1 MYVPLKITTDYSILK
16 SLIKIDDLITFLNE
30 KKISSCG
37 ICDENLYG
45 SFEFYNKCLK
55 NNIKPIIGLSIKLNN
70 NFLYLYAINYQGY
83 KNLLKINTI
92 KETREITIEDLLKY
106 KDNILIIIP
115 YKSIDLYKVLSF
127 YNYVYLGYSNLYEKN
142 NSLLLSNNIVYIKD
156 LRALKEEDTKY
167 LKYLSL
173 LNKEEIDNEYF
184 YEDNI
189 NDTGKI
195 SEIVNLI
202 DIKIPSGNKYI
213 PKYTNDSAKFL
224 EDLAYKGLNKRLKG
238 KITTTYKNRLDYEL
252 AIIKKMGFVDYFL
265 IVYDYVLYAKKN
277 SILVGPGRGS
287 AAGSLISYVLG
298 IIDID
303 PLKYNLLFERFL
315 NPERITMPD
324 IDIDFDATKRDVV
337 INYVKEKYGQDKVAL
352 GITFNTLKSK
362 LVLREVGKIL
372 KIDSHLIDKF
382 VGEINANLN
391 LMNNLKNE
399 KVKKYLNNYH
409 ELQELYKISLKLEG
423 LKKNIS
429 THAAGVVISSITLDE
444 VIPIHYNNQELIT
457 GITMEY
463 LEDIG
468 LLKMDFLG
476 LKNLTTIANILKL
489 INKPN
494 LNDIDLEKK
503 EVYKMFCA
511 GKTEGIF
518 QLETKMMQDLCMK
531 LKPNCFNDLIALIA
545 LGRPGP
551 KDQANSYIK
560 RKNNEEAITYLHP
573 DLEPILKETYGIIIY
588 QEQIMAIL
596 RKFANYTLAQADI
609 VRRAISKKKEEI
621 LISEEN
627 KFIELTKNNGYEEN
641 LAKEIFNLIVKFASY
656 GFNKSHSV
664 AYALI
669 CYQMGYLKCFYSQYF
684 IVNLLNESTNNIKN
698 TYYLNYLKNK
708 NIKLYKPSINNPNNN
723 YFIDES
729 KLILPL
735 WIIKNISKEISNQI
749 IANRKSGY
757 IDIFDF
763 AYKNK
768 EFLTKGLLEI
778 LIRAGALDDFKI
790 NHKTLIMAIDR
801 IFNYL
806 ELASDDFIIEKPLL
820 VEYKEYESSILMNDE
835 INSYGF
841 FITNHPASKYMG
853 KYLKIANINKYL
865 FKNIISVILIDKIKV
880 IKTKKGTEMA
890 FLEGS
895 DETGV
900 CEFILFPEVYKK
912 YNDLHEKE
920 LIMLNGKVEKRFDK
934 TKIIVNNIKR
944 VGGLNE

>member
-30 KKISSCG
+30 RKISSCG
-37 ICDENLYG
+37 ICDDNLYG

-55 NNIKPIIGLSIKLNN
+55 NNIKPIIGLSINLDAKP
-70 NFLYLYAINYQGY
+70 LYIYAINYKGF
-83 KNLLKINTI
+83 KNLLKIHTI
-92 KETREITIEDLLKY
+92 KEQRKIDIEDLIKY
-106 KDNILIIIP
+106 KDDILVIIP
-115 YKSIDLYKVLSF
+115 YESIDLFKDLSF
-127 YNYVYLGYSNLYEKN
+127 YDYVYLGYSNIFEKN

-156 LRALKEEDTKY
+156 IRALYEKDTKY

-173 LNKEEIDNEYF
+173 LSKEESTNNNY
-184 YEDNI
+184 YEENI
-189 NDTGKI
+189 NDVGKI
-195 SEIVNLI
+195 MDIVNLI
-202 DIKIPSGNKYI
+202 DLKIPSGNRYI
-213 PKYTNDSAKFL
+213 PKYIDNSEKFL
-224 EDLAYKGLNKRLKG
+224 EELAYKGLYKRLKG
-238 KITTTYKNRLDYEL
+238 KITIDYKNRLEYEIS
-252 AIIKKMGFVDYFL
+252 IIKKMGFVDYFL

-287 AAGSLISYVLG
+287 AAGSLVSYVLG
-298 IIDID
+298 ITDID
-303 PLKYNLLFERFL
+303 PIKYNLLFERFL

-337 INYVKEKYGQDKVAL
+337 INYVREKYGKDKVAMGL
-352 GITFNTLKSK
+352 TFNTLKSK

-372 KIDSHLIDKF
+372 KIDSNLIDKF
-382 VGEINANLN
+382 VSEIDANLN
-391 LMNNLKNE
+391 LKKNLEKE
-399 KVKKYLNNYH
+399 KVKRYLNNYQ

-423 LKKNIS
+423 LKKNTS

-457 GITMEY
+457 GIPMEY
-463 LEDIG
+463 LEGIG

-476 LKNLTTIANILKL
+476 LKNLTTIANVLKL

-494 LNDIDLEKK
+494 LYDIDLNKK
-503 EVYKMFCA
+503 EVYKMLSL

-518 QLETKMMQDLCMK
+518 QLETKLMQDLCIK
-531 LKPNCFNDLIALIA
+531 LKPNSFNDLVALIA

-560 RKNNEEAITYLHP
+560 RKNNEEKINYLHP

-609 VRRAISKKKEEI
+609 VRRAISKKKEDVLQKEKI
-621 LISEEN
+621 
-627 KFIELTKNNGYEEN
+627 KFIEKSKENGYEEKI
-641 LAKEIFNLIVKFASY
+641 AQEIFDLIVKFASF

-664 AYALI
+664 AYAII
-669 CYQMGYLKCFYSQYF
+669 CYEMAYLKCFYPQYF
-684 IVNLLNESTNNIKN
+684 IINILNESANDIKN
-698 TYYLNYLKNK
+698 TFYINYLKNK
-708 NIKLYKPSINNPNNN
+708 NIKLYKPSINNTNDT
-723 YFIDES
+723 YYIDKD

-735 WIIKNISKEISNQI
+735 WIIKNINKEITDKI

-768 EFLTKGLLEI
+768 EFLTKGILEI
-778 LIRAGALDDFKI
+778 LIRAGALDDFSV
-790 NHKTLIMAIDR
+790 NHQTLIMAIDS
-801 IFNYL
+801 IFNYI

-820 VEYKEYESSILMNDE
+820 VEYEEYESKVLMQDE
-835 INSYGF
+835 LNSYGF
-841 FITNHPASKYMG
+841 YITNHPASKYTG
-853 KYLKIANINKYL
+853 KYMKIININQYI
-865 FKNIISVILIDKIKV
+865 FKNITSVVLVDKIKV
-880 IKTKKGTEMA
+880 IKTKKGEEMA
-890 FLEGS
+890 FLTGS
-895 DETGV
+895 DETGI
-900 CEFILFPEVYKK
+900 CEFILFPQVYK
-912 YNDLHEKE
+912 NNIDIQEKD
-920 LIMLNGKVEKRFDK
+920 LIMINGKVEKRFDK

>member
-1 MYVPLKITTDYSILK
+1 MYVPLKIATDYSILK

-30 KKISSCG
+30 RKISSCG
-37 ICDENLYG
+37 ICDDNLYG
-45 SFEFYNKCLK
+45 SFEFYNKCIK
-55 NNIKPIIGLSIKLNN
+55 NNIKPIIGLSINLDAKP
-70 NFLYLYAINYQGY
+70 LYIYAINYKGF
-83 KNLLKINTI
+83 KNLLKIHTI
-92 KETREITIEDLLKY
+92 KEQRKIDIEDLIKY
-106 KDNILIIIP
+106 KDDILVIIP
-115 YKSIDLYKVLSF
+115 YESIDLFKDLSF
-127 YNYVYLGYSNLYEKN
+127 YEYVYLGYSNIFEKN

-156 LRALKEEDTKY
+156 IRALYEKDTKY

-173 LNKEEIDNEYF
+173 LSKEESTNNNY
-184 YEDNI
+184 YEENI
-189 NDTGKI
+189 NDVGKI
-195 SEIVNLI
+195 MDIVNLI
-202 DIKIPSGNKYI
+202 DLKIPSGNRYI
-213 PKYTNDSAKFL
+213 PKYIDNSEKFL
-224 EDLAYKGLNKRLKG
+224 EELAYKGLYKRLKG
-238 KITTTYKNRLDYEL
+238 KITIDYKNRLEYEIS
-252 AIIKKMGFVDYFL
+252 IIKKMGFVDYFL

-287 AAGSLISYVLG
+287 AAGSLVSYVLG
-298 IIDID
+298 ITDID
-303 PLKYNLLFERFL
+303 PIKYNLLFERFL

-337 INYVKEKYGQDKVAL
+337 INYVREKYGKDKVAMGL
-352 GITFNTLKSK
+352 TFNTLKSK

-372 KIDSHLIDKF
+372 KIDNNLIDKF
-382 VGEINANLN
+382 VSEIDANLN
-391 LMNNLKNE
+391 LKKNLEKE
-399 KVKKYLNNYH
+399 KVKRYLNNYQ

-423 LKKNIS
+423 LKKNTS

-457 GITMEY
+457 GIPMEY

-476 LKNLTTIANILKL
+476 LKNLTTIASILKL

-494 LNDIDLEKK
+494 LYDIDLNKK
-503 EVYKMFCA
+503 EVYKMLSS

-518 QLETKMMQDLCMK
+518 QLETKSMQDLCIK
-531 LKPNCFNDLIALIA
+531 LKPNSFNDLVALIA

-560 RKNNEEAITYLHP
+560 RKNNEEKINYLHP

-609 VRRAISKKKEEI
+609 VRRAISKKKEDVLQKEKI
-621 LISEEN
+621 
-627 KFIELTKNNGYEEN
+627 KFIEKSKENGYEEKI
-641 LAKEIFNLIVKFASY
+641 AQEIFDLIVKFASF

-664 AYALI
+664 AYAII
-669 CYQMGYLKCFYSQYF
+669 CYEMAYLKCFYSQYF
-684 IVNLLNESTNNIKN
+684 IINILNESANDIKN
-698 TYYLNYLKNK
+698 TFYINYLKNK
-708 NIKLYKPSINNPNNN
+708 NIKLYKPSINNTNDT
-723 YFIDES
+723 YYIDKD

-735 WIIKNISKEISNQI
+735 WIIKNINKEITDKI

-768 EFLTKGLLEI
+768 EFLTKGILEI
-778 LIRAGALDDFKI
+778 LIRAGALDDFSV
-790 NHKTLIMAIDR
+790 NHQTLIMAIDS
-801 IFNYL
+801 IFNYI

-820 VEYKEYESSILMNDE
+820 VENEEYESKVLMQDE
-835 INSYGF
+835 LNSYGF
-841 FITNHPASKYMG
+841 YITNHPASKYTG
-853 KYLKIANINKYL
+853 KYMKIININQYI
-865 FKNIISVILIDKIKV
+865 FKNITSVVLVDKIKV
-880 IKTKKGTEMA
+880 IKTKKGEEMA
-890 FLEGS
+890 FLTGS
-895 DETGV
+895 DETGI
-900 CEFILFPEVYKK
+900 CEFILFPQVYK
-912 YNDLHEKE
+912 NNIDIQEKD
-920 LIMLNGKVEKRFDK
+920 LIMINGKVEKRFDK